1 MTMQEM
7 AVIAEERLP
16 IRIALI
22 NNGYLGMVRQWQ
34 ELFWEKRYM
43 AVEMQNPD
51 FAKLSEA
58 YGIPARRVETTD
70 EVMPTYEWA
79 RRIDGPA
86 LIDFRVEREENV
98 WPMVPPGASLQETL
112 EDPAQSSDEAITAD
126 SMREMVASG
135 AGGGGV

>member
-51 FAKLSEA
+51 FVKLSEA
-58 YGIPARRVETTD
+58 YGIPARRGRD
-70 EVMPTYEWA
+70 D
-79 RRIDGPA
+79 R
-86 LIDFRVEREENV
+86 
-98 WPMVPPGASLQETL
+98 
-112 EDPAQSSDEAITAD
+112 
-126 SMREMVASG
+126 
-135 AGGGGV
+135 